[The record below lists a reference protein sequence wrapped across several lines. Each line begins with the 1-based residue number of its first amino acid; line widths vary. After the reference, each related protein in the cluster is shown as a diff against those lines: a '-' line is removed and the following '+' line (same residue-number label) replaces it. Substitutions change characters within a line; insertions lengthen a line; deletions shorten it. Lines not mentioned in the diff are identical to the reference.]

1 MFDICLWLKHVMT
14 YQQAFKKMLMVCLW
28 PYNLETTLNG
38 IRISGVLTIADSKD
52 IGLELKN
59 KKIHADD

>member
-1 MFDICLWLKHVMT
+1 
-14 YQQAFKKMLMVCLW
+14 MVCLW

-38 IRISGVLTIADSKD
+38 IRTSGVLTIADSKD

-59 KKIHADD
+59 KEFHAYDCKKYQHFTTMNAPGV